1 MRVLLLYPYLP
12 HPGVSHGSGRVVEG
26 LLRALAHAEPASRRP
41 EITLVCGDGAPADV
55 AATRLTVAA
64 LHVAP
69 RVDVGALS
77 PPARVAEMART
88 AWLEKVQ
95 GIPRFA
101 AKMVRGTFRRA
112 VAVALRD
119 GPYDVIQAEIGGLA
133 EVVDLLPPDVPTIL
147 VDHEAGTATG
157 RSLLDEPHT
166 LAWVKR
172 RYTAWKHLVTLTPE
186 DAALLGRVLDCD
198 VSVRPVGVEVPSLTE
213 AVQPMTVLFF
223 GSASHAPNVDAMQ
236 WLARDIWPSVRAEF
250 PQARL
255 RVATGEVPQG
265 LQAEMNRAG
274 IDHLG
279 HVKDIHRVIASSSV
293 VVAPLRL
300 GHGIRIKNLEALAM
314 GRPVVTTSL
323 GAQGTGA
330 VDGLHACIADTSADL
345 ATAIEYLLRNPE
357 VAEAMGSR
365 ARSLGAIRFSNKAA
379 ADWTLEMWS
388 RIVDSR

>member
-1 MRVLLLYPYLP
+1 MRALLLYPYLP

-26 LLRALAHAEPASRRP
+26 LIRALACAEPASRRP
-41 EITLVCGDGAPADV
+41 EITLVCGDGTPADV

-88 AWLEKVQ
+88 AWLEKVH

-101 AKMVRGTFRRA
+101 AKMVRESFRRA
-112 VAVALRD
+112 VADALRD
-119 GPYDVIQAEIGGLA
+119 GPYDIIQAEIGGLA
-133 EVVDLLPPDVPTIL
+133 EVVDLLPHDVPTIL

-157 RSLLDEPHT
+157 RSVLDEPHT

-172 RYTAWKHLVTLTPE
+172 RYVGWKHLVALTPE
-186 DAALLGRVLDCD
+186 DAASLGRVLDRD
-198 VSVRPVGVEVPSLTE
+198 VSVRPVGVEVPKLAEVVS
-213 AVQPMTVLFF
+213 PMTVLFF
-223 GSASHAPNVDAMQ
+223 GSASHVPNMDAID
-236 WLARDIWPSVRAEF
+236 WLARDIWPRVRAKLGE
-250 PQARL
+250 ARL
-255 RVATGEVPQG
+255 RIATGEVP
-265 LQAEMNRAG
+265 LNLRAEMDRTG
-274 IDHLG
+274 VEYLG
-279 HVKDIHRVIASSSV
+279 YVKDIHRLIASSAV

-300 GHGIRIKNLEALAM
+300 GHGIRIKNLETLAM
-314 GRPVVTTSL
+314 GRPLVTTSL
-323 GAQGTGA
+323 GARGTGV
-330 VDGLHACIADTSADL
+330 VDGLHARIADTGADL
-345 ATAIEYLLRNPE
+345 ATAIEDLLRNPS

-365 ARSLGAIRFSNKAA
+365 ARSLGTIRFSNKAA